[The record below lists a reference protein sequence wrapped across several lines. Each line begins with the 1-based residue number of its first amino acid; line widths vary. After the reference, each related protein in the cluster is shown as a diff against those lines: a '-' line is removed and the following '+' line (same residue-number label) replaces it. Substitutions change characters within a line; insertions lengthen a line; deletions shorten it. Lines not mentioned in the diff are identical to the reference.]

1 MPRIR
6 PLTWPAARAAF
17 ELHLRARNCS
27 QRSVYGYGLE
37 VARLG
42 AYLAGPGPHAVRPA
56 DLTRYLAGLMSGQ
69 ASRSKRPL
77 SGRSAYRVICNLT
90 TFFAWLQDAGHAS
103 SDPTLRLERPQRER
117 PLPELPL
124 TQDEAGRLLAAAER
138 GRRAPLRDR
147 AAVELLYACG
157 LRRAELLAL
166 DLCDLDLRER
176 LVHVRRG
183 KGGKGRLVPLTRAA
197 ALRLERYL
205 ADPAGRARH
214 AQPAELALIVS
225 CLGKRFGEQPL
236 RRLLLRLGRSI
247 GLQRPL
253 TPHVLRRSFATHLLQ
268 GGADLRTIQVLL
280 GHEKLS
286 TTALYLQLRP
296 DELRREL
303 LLHHPRERLD
313 P

>member
-17 ELHLRARNCS
+17 EVHLRARNCS
-27 QRSVYGYGLE
+27 PKSVYGYGLE

-42 AYLAGPGPHAVRPA
+42 DFLAGPGPHAA
-56 DLTRYLAGLMSGQ
+56 HADDLTRYLAGLLSGQ

-77 SGRSAYRVICNLT
+77 SGRSAYRVTCNLG
-90 TFFAWLQDAGHAS
+90 TFFAWLHEAGHAAA
-103 SDPTLRLERPQRER
+103 DPTRRLERPRRNQ
-117 PLPELPL
+117 PLPDFPL
-124 TQDEAGRLLAAAER
+124 SEPEVARLLAAADQ
-138 GRRAPLRDR
+138 GTRAPLRDR
-147 AAVELLYACG
+147 AALELLYACG

-166 DLCDLDLRER
+166 DLSDLDLRER
-176 LVHVRRG
+176 LVHVRHG
-183 KGGKGRLVPLTRAA
+183 KGDKARLVPLTRAA

-205 ADPAGRARH
+205 GAPAGRARH
-214 AQPAELALIVS
+214 ANPAESALIVT
-225 CLGKRFGEQPL
+225 CWGKRYGAQPL

-247 GLQRPL
+247 GLERPL

-286 TTALYLQLRP
+286 TTASYLQLRP